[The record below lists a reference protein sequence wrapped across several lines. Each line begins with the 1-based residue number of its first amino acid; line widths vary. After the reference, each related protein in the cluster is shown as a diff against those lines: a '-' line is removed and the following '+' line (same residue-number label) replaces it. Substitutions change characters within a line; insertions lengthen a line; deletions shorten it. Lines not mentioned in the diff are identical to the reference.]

1 MINDQNQVEAVE
13 LFSKELWLDHVDSQ
27 IEDIAGKP
35 FLKFVVT
42 RKAPVYTHALQRV
55 QTALS
60 EDNQFKGRIDVE
72 LTDKPTPFP
81 ESIEASILEGMISRT
96 SRAISEGETSVHGI
110 GFIPFHNREENK
122 VIQPANH
129 LILGRRGVGKS
140 TLIGKAVEVLQKRKN
155 LCVVIDFQAYAHR
168 DDLAIIDDLFVDIL
182 DQLDKELATRGT
194 KSENIRQKIAVLSPQ
209 IKSGKLS
216 TQAAILELKRV
227 LKEATSAFV
236 TDFFLF
242 LDDFHLISQNI
253 QPKVL
258 AALHGAVKGAR
269 GWLKVA
275 GLTTLVKYY
284 DQASRTG
291 LQVPGDAQIVPL
303 DLTLTDPQ
311 AADRQQRLTSN
322 RYSQTI

>member
-1 MINDQNQVEAVE
+1 M
-13 LFSKELWLDHVDSQ
+13 
-27 IEDIAGKP
+27 
-35 FLKFVVT
+35 
-42 RKAPVYTHALQRV
+42 
-55 QTALS
+55 
-60 EDNQFKGRIDVE
+60 
-72 LTDKPTPFP
+72 
-81 ESIEASILEGMISRT
+81 
-96 SRAISEGETSVHGI
+96 AISYGLEY
-110 GFIPFHNREENK
+110 
-122 VIQPANH
+122 A
-129 LILGRRGVGKS
+129 
-140 TLIGKAVEVLQKRKN
+140 
-155 LCVVIDFQAYAHR
+155 IDRWFSQGHSC
-168 DDLAIIDDLFVDIL
+168 
-182 DQLDKELATRGT
+182 Q
-194 KSENIRQKIAVLSPQ
+194 NIRQKIAVLSPQ